1 MLLSYGLAH
10 VPSRDGAYVLK
21 ESAMRI
27 QYDWIS
33 DEEFMMEESCD
44 YLSEDEH
51 LDQKSTIVMD
61 EEHDIRIE
69 INPPVYGHE
78 DYFKLYDSASN
89 TGRKLARIS
98 IWEPQYVIRQ
108 DRMERWILNDEEKK
122 MLVSILRS
130 VPKEAPIFRVSPP
143 MTCWERCIY
152 CLNWE
157 KGLEEGDDGF
167 IPLDLEMPD
176 YTKL

>member
-44 YLSEDEH
+44 
-51 LDQKSTIVMD
+51 
-61 EEHDIRIE
+61 DIRIE